1 MATVLQLKDFT
12 KSYDGQKPAVDH
24 VSLEVEEGEIFG
36 FIGHNGAANLQRSSR
51 LLASYPP
58 IMEKSILMG
67 KHFGKPRKNARKR
80 WHISRIIP
88 ICMNI

>member
-36 FIGHNGAANLQRSSR
+36 FIGHNGSR
-51 LLASYPP
+51 QIY
-58 IMEKSILMG
+58 
-67 KHFGKPRKNARKR
+67 NDQVDR
-80 WHISRIIP
+80 WHLILP
-88 ICMNI
+88 

>member
-36 FIGHNGAANLQRSSR
+36 FIGHNGAGKSTT
-51 LLASYPP
+51 
-58 IMEKSILMG
+58 IKSII
-67 KHFGKPRKNARKR
+67 N
-80 WHISRIIP
+80 
-88 ICMNI
+88 ICQNDCLTLECYCSCCCIDIL

>member
-36 FIGHNGAANLQRSSR
+36 YNDQVD
-51 LLASYPP
+51 
-58 IMEKSILMG
+58 
-67 KHFGKPRKNARKR
+67 R
-80 WHISRIIP
+80 WHLILP
-88 ICMNI
+88 

>member
-24 VSLEVEEGEIFG
+24 VSLEVAEGEIFG
-36 FIGHNGAANLQRSSR
+36 FIGHNGAGKSTT
-51 LLASYPP
+51 
-58 IMEKSILMG
+58 IKSIVGILSSHNGEIYIDG
-67 KHFGKPRKNARKR
+67 KTLWEAKKECQKKMAYIPE
-80 WHISRIIP
+80 IP

>member
-36 FIGHNGAANLQRSSR
+36 FIGHNGAGKSTT
-51 LLASYPP
+51 
-58 IMEKSILMG
+58 IKSIVG
-67 KHFGKPRKNARKR
+67 
-80 WHISRIIP
+80 I
-88 ICMNI
+88 